1 MRAQG
6 WGYIPKDGC
15 PVGTPAFDSESLT
28 SFEEVESDGRRSS
41 ASVSL
46 APKGA
51 IDEEPHPNYK
61 YRTFIP

>member
-28 SFEEVESDGRRSS
+28 SLEEAESDGRRPL
-41 ASVSL
+41 ALVSL
-46 APKGA
+46 ATKGA
-51 IDEEPHPNYK
+51 IDEEPHLDYK
-61 YRTFIP
+61 YGTFIP